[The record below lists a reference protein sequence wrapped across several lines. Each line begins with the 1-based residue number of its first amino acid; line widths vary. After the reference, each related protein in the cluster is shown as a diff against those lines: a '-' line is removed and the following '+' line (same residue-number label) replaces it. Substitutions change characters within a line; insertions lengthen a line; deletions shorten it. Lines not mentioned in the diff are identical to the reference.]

1 MFFRPRYVFVL
12 DYLSFIQDR
21 EILGIFD
28 SLEKAVDALKN
39 LTAHKLWST
48 GDIYSIYKQNINE
61 IEYDGLCDP
70 VLYVNIYGPSFYD
83 EKVEKVYLK
92 IVKEHIP
99 PVSYTHLT
107 LPTILRV

>member
-28 SLEKAVDALKN
+28 SLDKAIDALKN
-39 LTAHKLWST
+39 LTAHKLWHT
-48 GDIYSIYKQNINE
+48 GDIYSIYKQNLNE
-61 IEYDGLCDP
+61 IEYEGLCDP

-83 EKVEKVYLK
+83 SKIEKVYLK
-92 IVKEHIP
+92 IIKEHIP
-99 PVSYTHLT
+99 KTTT
-107 LPTILRV
+107 L

>member
-1 MFFRPRYVFVL
+1 MFFRSRYVFVL

-48 GDIYSIYKQNINE
+48 GDIYSIYKQNLNE

-83 EKVEKVYLK
+83 SKIEKVYLK
-92 IVKEHIP
+92 IIKEHIP
-99 PVSYTHLT
+99 KTTT
-107 LPTILRV
+107 L